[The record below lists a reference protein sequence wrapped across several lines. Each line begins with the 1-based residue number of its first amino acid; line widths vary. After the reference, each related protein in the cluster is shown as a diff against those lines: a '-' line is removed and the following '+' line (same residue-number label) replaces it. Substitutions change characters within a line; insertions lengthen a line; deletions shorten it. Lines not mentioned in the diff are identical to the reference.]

1 MNISKVLYI
10 EDSTTKYMDVYRYL
24 RRYGFATIDWVT
36 NSVDAVEHLENAVQ
50 AEAPYDLLISD
61 MHFDFYGTDDHEA
74 GEKTLNLIRERG
86 YTIPVIFCS
95 SQNWKIPGSIGNI
108 FYNPRRDWE
117 IEADELFRKI
127 KAL

>member
-24 RRYGFATIDWVT
+24 TRYGFATIDWVT
-36 NSVDAVEHLENAVQ
+36 NAEDAVEHLENAVQ
-50 AEAPYDLLISD
+50 GEAPYDLLISD
-61 MHFDFYGTDDHEA
+61 MHFDFYGTDDREA

>member
-1 MNISKVLYI
+1 MLYI
-10 EDSTTKYMDVYRYL
+10 KS
-24 RRYGFATIDWVT
+24 
-36 NSVDAVEHLENAVQ
+36 
-50 AEAPYDLLISD
+50 DLLISD
-61 MHFDFYGTDDHEA
+61 MHFDFYGTDDREA